1 MIEQA
6 RRPSRRIRVRR
17 VLVLEGPEFWVRQT
31 LERSF
36 VQPDKPYLCI
46 GTIRETERVDMPIVE
61 EAGETDAGL

>member
-31 LERSF
+31 LEKSL

-46 GTIRETERVDMPIVE
+46 GTIRETERVDVPIVGEVE
-61 EAGETDAGL
+61 ENDAGL